1 MKRLFNILRAD
12 PGLKLV
18 ALLLAVVLWAYL
30 AGEKMMT
37 RDIAIPLQLKN
48 IPAGT
53 LLVGEIESSIKVTAR
68 GAPSVMMSLTKDDFT
83 AELDLGNCGS
93 SGLCLI
99 NPRVRPTTE
108 SVQLVS
114 FSPLEVGVR
123 LELVE

>member
-1 MKRLFNILRAD
+1 MKRLLGLVRD
-12 PGLKLV
+12 DMGLKMV

-53 LLVGEIESSIKVTAR
+53 LLVGEIESNVKVTAR
-68 GAPSVMMSLTKDDFT
+68 GAPSVMMSLTKDDFI
-83 AELDLGNCGS
+83 AELDLAKCDS

-108 SVQLVS
+108 SVQLVT
-114 FSPLEVGVR
+114 FSPLEVSIR